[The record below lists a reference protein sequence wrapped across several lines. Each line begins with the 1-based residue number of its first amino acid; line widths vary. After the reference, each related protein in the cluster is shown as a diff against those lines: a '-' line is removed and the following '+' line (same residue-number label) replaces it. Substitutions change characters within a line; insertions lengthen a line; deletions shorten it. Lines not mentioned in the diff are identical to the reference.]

1 MCLHPTCFISNG
13 ARKIGKRLQGLL
25 FIFDEKVG
33 ASGRS
38 IKLKFLRTIK
48 NLRPE
53 PEVGW
58 GRLSAFLV
66 FVVFAGQEVQGT
78 EDAQDD

>member
-1 MCLHPTCFISNG
+1 M
-13 ARKIGKRLQGLL
+13 

-66 FVVFAGQEVQGT
+66 FVVFAGQEVQGA